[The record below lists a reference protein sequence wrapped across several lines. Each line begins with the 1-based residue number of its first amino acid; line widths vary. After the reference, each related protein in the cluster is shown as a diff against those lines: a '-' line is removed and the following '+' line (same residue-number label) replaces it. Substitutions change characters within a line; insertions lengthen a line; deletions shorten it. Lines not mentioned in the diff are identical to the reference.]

1 MIVSVGVEHQGTLQ
15 SIQPGSNHGQEGVA
29 QKSQRNQ
36 ISRERSEENFLGL
49 VSLQP
54 CSTQWLHNYCG
65 VILSEVY
72 VDLYIS

>member
-1 MIVSVGVEHQGTLQ
+1 MIVSVGVEHQGALQ

-36 ISRERSEENFLGL
+36 IPQKRSEENFLGL
-49 VSLQP
+49 VRLQP